1 MRLAGRSNG
10 LVTAALL
17 AFLFLVDANSRRPVP
32 LRQPAA
38 AKAVS
43 ACMAVTRAD
52 VEVVVGR
59 KVNRGEEQT
68 ADGSS
73 TCDYS
78 AAGG

>member
-1 MRLAGRSNG
+1 MLSR
-10 LVTAALL
+10 AATLCL
-17 AFLFLVDANSRRPVP
+17 ILFLVDANSRPVP
-32 LRQPAA
+32 LRLPAA

-43 ACMAVTRAD
+43 ACPAVTRAD
-52 VEVVVGR
+52 AEVAVGR